1 MKRLLCIVI
10 LPSLSISN
18 GNDNIHSVDEQAN
31 LIADSPPIIAG
42 FLPYAKK
49 EKLFRASHVESGSDL
64 LSRAVSSQVPS
75 ALRGLTS
82 VFGMGTGVTL
92 SS

>member
-1 MKRLLCIVI
+1 MKMLLCIVI

-31 LIADSPPIIAG
+31 LTADSPPIIAG

-64 LSRAVSSQVPS
+64 L
-75 ALRGLTS
+75 
-82 VFGMGTGVTL
+82 
-92 SS
+92 